1 MIKRSHYLQN
11 SGSPHSNWYTQ
22 YFCLVLKL
30 GIFDLHGMRKII
42 VATLSFVFITNVFT
56 QTVEELYDAK
66 DYQGLAWLEGKVEK
80 PTITGSQ
87 AYMFAF
93 AFFQTENDSKA
104 VEYFDVAIKKGYD
117 SVYVHFYKSVCLRYL
132 KKFTE
137 AHKEI
142 DYCIQ
147 VKPAQPKFLNEKG
160 LIFLAQ
166 TQYDKAI
173 EVFEKVKQMSANFHE
188 PYYWIAYTFAQKKD
202 AKNALSAYYTAK
214 EHIIP
219 QNRYHLLSLTG
230 IAQLEYS
237 FTKDYQ
243 KSIKAYN
250 DALLLSAQ
258 NYELYFGLIK
268 SYNALKDS
276 SKADSLFLLVK
287 TAFDNNELPKE
298 ELKAQNIVVAEFVS
312 KGQNVVVRKSLLI
325 PKNKQD
331 LLFKIFVM
339 DKTGDL
345 IERKFEVLQSSEI
358 GTTPRFQ
365 LIEQDKTGRE
375 TPTPYSW
382 TSDKISANTLEQTIR
397 LILEGPVKTKPSKK
411 SGK

>member
-1 MIKRSHYLQN
+1 
-11 SGSPHSNWYTQ
+11 
-22 YFCLVLKL
+22 
-30 GIFDLHGMRKII
+30 MRKII
-42 VATLSFVFITNVFT
+42 IAALSFIFVTNAFT
-56 QTVEELYDAK
+56 QTVEELYEAK

-80 PTITGSQ
+80 PSITGSQ

-147 VKPAQPKFLNEKG
+147 INPTQPKFLNEKG

-166 TQYDKAI
+166 AQYGQAL
-173 EVFEKVKQMSANFHE
+173 EVFEKVKQISANFYE
-188 PYYWIAYTFAQKKD
+188 PYYWLAYTYAQKKD

-230 IAQLEYS
+230 IGQLEYS

-243 KSIKAYN
+243 KSIKAYT
-250 DALLLSAQ
+250 DALQLSAQ

-276 SKADSLFLLVK
+276 TKVDSLFALVK
-287 TAFDNNELPKE
+287 TAFDNAELPKE
-298 ELKAQNIVVAEFVS
+298 EMKAQNIIVAEFIS
-312 KGQNVVVRKSLLI
+312 KGQNVVIRKSLLS

-331 LLFKIFVM
+331 LLFKIFLM

-345 IERKFEVLQSSEI
+345 IERKFEVIQSSETGI
-358 GTTPRFQ
+358 APKFQ
-365 LIEQDKTGRE
+365 LIEQDKTGKE
-375 TPTPYSW
+375 NPTPYSW
-382 TSDKISANTLEQTIR
+382 TSEKISANTLEQTIR
-397 LILEGPVKTKPSKK
+397 LILEGPVKTKSPQKPKK
-411 SGK
+411 